1 LPKLKVVQR
10 EQVKQWIR
18 LCGIRGLS
26 LQETM
31 DFVNSQ
37 LPPEYHFSYIGIR
50 SYINVVKK
58 EARNWMDVMACD
70 GYNFVY
76 ELKQR
81 WDQVQE
87 INRRQWQALENAEN
101 QGDIEAQAKMFALL
115 SKTNDQLLQMLLLLP
130 QVKNPHSLELES
142 QVVKT
147 QMLQN
152 QNQNQEHRHF
162 NDLGY

>member
-1 LPKLKVVQR
+1 
-10 EQVKQWIR
+10 
-18 LCGIRGLS
+18 
-26 LQETM
+26 
-31 DFVNSQ
+31 
-37 LPPEYHFSYIGIR
+37 
-50 SYINVVKK
+50 
-58 EARNWMDVMACD
+58 
-70 GYNFVY
+70 
-76 ELKQR
+76 
-81 WDQVQE
+81 
-87 INRRQWQALENAEN
+87 
-101 QGDIEAQAKMFALL
+101 MFALL